1 MSNLWD
7 LSRIQPRTDIVV
19 PGDTIAAMFWNA
31 VAQRGDAIW
40 LREKDLGLWR
50 SWSWTHRP
58 AWVACV

>member
-31 VAQRGDAIW
+31 VAQRGDARGW
-40 LREKDLGLWR
+40 HRVGNPWR
-50 SWSWTHRP
+50 WP
-58 AWVACV
+58 